1 MNILNRIRSA
11 TAPVINSGVM
21 TANIDLNPSSHGET
35 QQCLRSSTGAQRERA
50 YLKRGPCKARHG
62 RSLRQALGTKLPV
75 EAVAQATN
83 HSAVVAVE
91 HEREACHVPKQLQQH
106 EPREHLSKT
115 QESACAHV
123 RAHTCVAISW
133 RLGSSSTCDG
143 AWHGL
148 AWRARSNLRQQRQC
162 ALAAQQARLE
172 ERKPRHHAQYQNGR
186 QQYPRRIS
194 CSFVHYTHQKPTPMI
209 HMRVVARTTAAV
221 AAPASR
227 QPGIEGFM
235 EPISL
240 ERVSR
245 SNDLISMQHG
255 DNDSHKEKE
264 RAPASVLDASETKS
278 V

>member
-1 MNILNRIRSA
+1 
-11 TAPVINSGVM
+11 
-21 TANIDLNPSSHGET
+21 
-35 QQCLRSSTGAQRERA
+35 
-50 YLKRGPCKARHG
+50 
-62 RSLRQALGTKLPV
+62 
-75 EAVAQATN
+75 
-83 HSAVVAVE
+83 
-91 HEREACHVPKQLQQH
+91 
-106 EPREHLSKT
+106 
-115 QESACAHV
+115 
-123 RAHTCVAISW
+123 
-133 RLGSSSTCDG
+133 
-143 AWHGL
+143 
-148 AWRARSNLRQQRQC
+148 
-162 ALAAQQARLE
+162 
-172 ERKPRHHAQYQNGR
+172 
-186 QQYPRRIS
+186 
-194 CSFVHYTHQKPTPMI
+194 MI